1 MKRVLSVLLAVL
13 LLSVVLPV
21 STVAADGCTSIKEV
35 YCRGTGEQWEKIS
48 MGPSNEELI
57 NATIHFSST
66 EPDMPAQTPT
76 PAPIPTPDPDEFIIR
91 DGVLVACF
99 AFDDVT
105 IPNEVKEIAPRAFP
119 GYTQDGRIITITSI
133 QIHANVLT
141 IQEGAFH
148 LANGLKDIIVDKANP
163 NYSSLDGVLFNKDQT
178 RLIYCA
184 PHNMGNLPP
193 EGRRA
198 YDIPYGVTSIGKY
211 AFASLSHG
219 GTRLNSIFIPNS
231 VTSIDDYAFE
241 NVNSRCSVVFC
252 GTEDQWKWVSIGKGN
267 ERLTSGYIQFSPEY
281 APDYTPEPTPTPEP
295 TEEPTPTPEPTEE
308 PTPTPEPTPAP
319 PAFTDV
325 GERDWFAVSVAW
337 AVQNNITSGKGS
349 SSTFKP
355 HDTCTRAEIMTFI
368 WASEGR
374 PAPSA
379 PADFVDMP
387 SLPAFR
393 SAISWAVEQG
403 VTSGMGGGKFGATMP
418 CTRVQAVTFLWAAA
432 GRPQPTA
439 TAAFSDM
446 TGNSVYDAA
455 ISWAVENRIT
465 TGAGNNRFNPGKR
478 CSRAEIV
485 TFLRAASAEKS

>member
-295 TEEPTPTPEPTEE
+295 TEEPTPTPEPT
-308 PTPTPEPTPAP
+308 PAP

>member
-295 TEEPTPTPEPTEE
+295 TEEPTPTPEP
-308 PTPTPEPTPAP
+308 PPAP

-455 ISWAVENRIT
+455 ISWAVENQIT

>member
-295 TEEPTPTPEPTEE
+295 TEEPTPTPEPT
-308 PTPTPEPTPAP
+308 PAP

-455 ISWAVENRIT
+455 ISWAVENQIT

>member
-295 TEEPTPTPEPTEE
+295 TEEPTPTPEPT
-308 PTPTPEPTPAP
+308 PAP

-349 SSTFKP
+349 SSTFK
-355 HDTCTRAEIMTFI
+355 EYSSSSI
-368 WASEGR
+368 
-374 PAPSA
+374 
-379 PADFVDMP
+379 
-387 SLPAFR
+387 
-393 SAISWAVEQG
+393 
-403 VTSGMGGGKFGATMP
+403 
-418 CTRVQAVTFLWAAA
+418 
-432 GRPQPTA
+432 
-439 TAAFSDM
+439 
-446 TGNSVYDAA
+446 
-455 ISWAVENRIT
+455 
-465 TGAGNNRFNPGKR
+465 RF
-478 CSRAEIV
+478 
-485 TFLRAASAEKS
+485 FASASSSFASSRSSSSLSSSSIERLSSIVSFAFL

>member
-295 TEEPTPTPEPTEE
+295 TEEPTPTPEPT
-308 PTPTPEPTPAP
+308 PAP

-446 TGNSVYDAA
+446 TGNPVYDAA